1 MTLTVQNPGGTLNLV
16 VNYTLISER
25 PIEPQDVVT
34 EDANYQVAQVGFFVM
49 PYLQICRIF
58 GIRGRI
64 RGFDEFL
71 GFP

>member
-34 EDANYQVAQVGFFVM
+34 EVEEDAHYQVAQVS
-49 PYLQICRIF
+49 LS
-58 GIRGRI
+58 
-64 RGFDEFL
+64 
-71 GFP
+71 